1 MLNDPLP
8 LNLQRIR
15 TFSYLAT
22 NCYITPNKI
31 NRINKINYLMP
42 TLYYDFSIYPKMAFA
57 TSLSKLGFILEPH
70 VTRVCVVPLCAL
82 IPFVMTLTH

>member
-1 MLNDPLP
+1 
-8 LNLQRIR
+8 
-15 TFSYLAT
+15 
-22 NCYITPNKI
+22 
-31 NRINKINYLMP
+31 MP
-42 TLYYDFSIYPKMAFA
+42 RLYYDFSIYPKMAFA